1 MVSQPSATSGDQQN
15 LLDTTTKDTIEL
27 GENLVDNR
35 EFETEDY

>member
-1 MVSQPSATSGDQQN
+1 MVSQPLATSGDQHK
-15 LLDTTTKDTIEL
+15 LLDTATEDTIEL